1 MAMLVLTRWYIY
13 IYNTN
18 KMKVFSRNGE
28 ALVNF
33 GKIIRKPVR
42 KTAKTSSKIPLK
54 IIHAG
59 YDNLDSH
66 FGKLWNIGHEWTG
79 TLHLDPLFFSVNPG
93 FYGTV
98 LTVHTVTVHRDDLR
112 KVLLNPGR
120 LRMPCWA
127 FLEVARLRQTNLQL
141 RREGIAAR
149 FSVNWESLIYIYILK
164 VNEN

>member
-18 KMKVFSRNGE
+18 KMKVFSRNAE

-66 FGKLWNIGHEWTG
+66 FGKL
-79 TLHLDPLFFSVNPG
+79 
-93 FYGTV
+93 
-98 LTVHTVTVHRDDLR
+98 
-112 KVLLNPGR
+112 
-120 LRMPCWA
+120 
-127 FLEVARLRQTNLQL
+127 
-141 RREGIAAR
+141 
-149 FSVNWESLIYIYILK
+149 
-164 VNEN
+164 